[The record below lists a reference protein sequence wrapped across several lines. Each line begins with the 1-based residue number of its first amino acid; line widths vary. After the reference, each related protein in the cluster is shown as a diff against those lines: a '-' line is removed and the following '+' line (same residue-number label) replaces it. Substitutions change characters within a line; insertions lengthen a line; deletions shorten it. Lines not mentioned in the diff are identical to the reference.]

1 MGSTAFLCASSVSL
15 NLSPLQ
21 PCKGKKQLPP
31 LEVRLGQSVAA
42 SLLHGQLTRRPICLI
57 LLLEAGWIEVISH
70 FGRRANLTLSSCELL
85 SLSPPIYP
93 TQTHKRGPS
102 HVSAG
107 ILDAVSA
114 ASGVGKHLGAA

>member
-1 MGSTAFLCASSVSL
+1 MNEQRQPFGVQSDILHILSVIELRLSSLRAKGCKPSDLLGSTAFLCASSVSL

-42 SLLHGQLTRRPICLI
+42 SLLRGQLTRRPICLI

-70 FGRRANLTLSSCELL
+70 FGR
-85 SLSPPIYP
+85 
-93 TQTHKRGPS
+93 
-102 HVSAG
+102 
-107 ILDAVSA
+107 
-114 ASGVGKHLGAA
+114 